1 MFDAFPEVL
10 SGTSQATMDSNT
22 SALPTTALLAG
33 VLVTLGFL
41 LYRAALPK
49 PIPGIPCARYSINRL
64 FGDVPDALKYHAK
77 TSETVAFLASRCEEL
92 KSPIV
97 QVFVR
102 PFSRPWVV
110 LADSRE

>member
-1 MFDAFPEVL
+1 
-10 SGTSQATMDSNT
+10 MDSNT
-22 SALPTTALLAG
+22 SASHTIALLAG
-33 VLVTLGFL
+33 LLVTIGVL

-49 PIPGIPCARYSINRL
+49 PIPGIPCAQYSINRL

-102 PFSRPWVV
+102 PFARPWVV

>member
-1 MFDAFPEVL
+1 
-10 SGTSQATMDSNT
+10 MDSNAV
-22 SALPTTALLAG
+22 ALQTTALVAG
-33 VLVTLGFL
+33 VLGILGFL

-49 PIPGIPCARYSINRL
+49 PIPGIPCAPNSINRL

-97 QVFVR
+97 QVFLR

-110 LADSRE
+110 LADSHE

>member
-1 MFDAFPEVL
+1 
-10 SGTSQATMDSNT
+10 MDSIT
-22 SALPTTALLAG
+22 SALPTAALFAG

-49 PIPGIPCARYSINRL
+49 PIPGIPYARYSINRP

-77 TSETVAFLASRCEEL
+77 TSETIAFLASRCEEL

-97 QVFVR
+97 QVFMR
-102 PFSRPWVV
+102 PFHRPWVV

>member
-1 MFDAFPEVL
+1 
-10 SGTSQATMDSNT
+10 MDSNT
-22 SALPTTALLAG
+22 SALQTTALLAG

-49 PIPGIPCARYSINRL
+49 PIPGIPYAQYSNRL

-97 QVFVR
+97 QVFMR

-110 LADSRE
+110 LVDSRE